1 MERKIAVVISKI
13 FNPLIIAFFFLMIT
27 FNLQFYFATSI
38 PGNARWMILGL
49 VVITTFILPG
59 LLSSILSAMLQRN
72 GILTGKDSRLI
83 PLAIVAIFYL
93 FTYHL
98 LDRISLSPIFN
109 LFILGMAS
117 LSVVSIFILLVKNVS
132 LYMLAAGALAG
143 GFFGLHLTLSV
154 NLSFFIL
161 CSLLLGGLIGFS
173 RLSLEKHR
181 PHEIY
186 IGFITGTAV
195 MVLHYLYL

>member
-1 MERKIAVVISKI
+1 MEKKVAVIISKI
-13 FNPLIIAFFFLMIT
+13 FNPLIIAFFFLLIA

-38 PGNARWMILGL
+38 PENARWMILGL
-49 VVITTFILPG
+49 VAITTFILPG
-59 LLSSILSAMLQRN
+59 LLSSILSAMLQRK

-83 PLAIVAIFYL
+83 PLAIAAVFYL

-98 LDRISLSPIFN
+98 LDRINFSPIFN

-117 LSVVSIFILLVKNVS
+117 LSVVSIFIITLKNIS

-143 GFFGLHLTLSV
+143 GFVGLHLTLNV

-161 CSLLLGGLIGFS
+161 CSLLLGGIIGFS

-186 IGFITGTAV
+186 IGFITGATV

>member
-1 MERKIAVVISKI
+1 MEKQVALIISKI
-13 FNPLIIAFFFLMIT
+13 FNPLFIVFFFLMIT

-38 PGNARWMILGL
+38 PENARWMILGL
-49 VVITTFILPG
+49 VAITTFILPG
-59 LLSSILSAMLQRN
+59 LLSNILSAMLKRK
-72 GILTGKDSRLI
+72 GILAGKDTRLV
-83 PLAIVAIFYL
+83 PLAVTAIFYL

-98 LDRISLSPIFN
+98 LDRINLSPIFN

-117 LSVVSIFILLVKNVS
+117 LAVVSIFIIIMKNVS

-143 GFFGLHLTLSV
+143 GFIGLQLTLAV
-154 NLSFFIL
+154 NLTFFIL

-181 PHEIY
+181 PQDIY
-186 IGFITGTAV
+186 FGFLTGAV
-195 MVLHYLYL
+195 VMMLHYLYL